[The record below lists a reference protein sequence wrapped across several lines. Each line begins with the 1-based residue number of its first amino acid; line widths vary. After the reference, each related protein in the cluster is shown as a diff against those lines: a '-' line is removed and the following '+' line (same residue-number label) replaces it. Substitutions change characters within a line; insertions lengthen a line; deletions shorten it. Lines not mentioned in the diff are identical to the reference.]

1 MNTEQLELDEG
12 QSYINQHAKDRLIS
26 EDLWDIILCNVKK
39 VISEINE
46 EDLTHLDTYYNFP
59 RKRGV
64 HFLLKSSR
72 QILENELNNHPAFRS
87 QDPITV
93 CLKIANYYNNHP
105 DEIPNQNNNQNN
117 Q

>member
-1 MNTEQLELDEG
+1 MNTEQTELDDG

-64 HFLLKSSR
+64 HLRFYTTSLTTRDILIIRLSLKM
-72 QILENELNNHPAFRS
+72 Q
-87 QDPITV
+87 
-93 CLKIANYYNNHP
+93 
-105 DEIPNQNNNQNN
+105 
-117 Q
+117 